1 MIRVSI
7 LYPKKEGARFDV
19 DYYVQKHMPRS
30 IQLLQASASLRGV
43 SVEQGLD
50 VPAPGVSLA
59 FVAATHFLFDSV
71 EAFIG
76 AFMPHASELQGDMP
90 NYTDI
95 VPIIQFSEVKLLW
108 PEQNTK
114 I

>member
-7 LYPKKEGARFDV
+7 LYPKKDKSRFDF
-19 DYYVQKHMPRS
+19 DYYVGTHMPLS
-30 IQLLQASASLRGV
+30 IKLLGPTLRGV

-59 FVAATHFLFDSV
+59 FVACTHFLFDSV
-71 EAFIG
+71 VAFVE
-76 AFMPHASELQGDMP
+76 AFMPHADILRADMR

-95 VPIIQFSEVKLLW
+95 VPIIQFSDI
-108 PEQNTK
+108 K
-114 I
+114 ILQEMKN

>member
-43 SVEQGLD
+43 SVEQ
-50 VPAPGVSLA
+50 V
-59 FVAATHFLFDSV
+59 
-71 EAFIG
+71 
-76 AFMPHASELQGDMP
+76 
-90 NYTDI
+90 
-95 VPIIQFSEVKLLW
+95 
-108 PEQNTK
+108 
-114 I
+114 